1 MIEPIACPTH
11 GPFNRDFHLR
21 TSKDSVYFFLV
32 HGVKQIK
39 REKLILLVTLLL
51 I

>member
-1 MIEPIACPTH
+1 MAPMACLQCE
-11 GPFNRDFHLR
+11 PFNRAFNSR
-21 TSKDSVYFFLV
+21 TSKDLAYFVLV

-39 REKLILLVTLLL
+39 REKLILFVAL